1 MQRGDSITTFLQQRT
16 TNTQGNIGPT
26 TLFPIREK
34 GAEMTE
40 EQKKLYDLMSMI
52 EIKRNKKLTQD
63 EKDYI
68 KGLEASRAVYKVDEY
83 VKLQDVRKIMVEG
96 LGTVYDK
103 LKRQDDIARDN
114 RTKLTNMNSKVE
126 ACIRTVGQISKL
138 QSSTDVLFKHFK
150 DHEVR
155 LNEHTADKKQ
165 LKEEVDATI
174 EKVGVEIKSLNARIT
189 QCEALQ
195 DLAKLEQERTTQRID
210 SVEDLCMENIM
221 ALKKRVSDETYEL
234 Q

>member
-1 MQRGDSITTFLQQRT
+1 
-16 TNTQGNIGPT
+16 
-26 TLFPIREK
+26 
-34 GAEMTE
+34 MTE

-126 ACIRTVGQISKL
+126 ACIRTVG
-138 QSSTDVLFKHFK
+138 
-150 DHEVR
+150 
-155 LNEHTADKKQ
+155 
-165 LKEEVDATI
+165 
-174 EKVGVEIKSLNARIT
+174 
-189 QCEALQ
+189 
-195 DLAKLEQERTTQRID
+195 
-210 SVEDLCMENIM
+210 
-221 ALKKRVSDETYEL
+221 
-234 Q
+234 